1 MRVIVIGGINMD
13 LVVETPR
20 IPQGGETL
28 VGTGFFTTYGG
39 KGGNQATAVARL
51 GEQSVLVGRVGC
63 DSFGDQ
69 LRDGLKVSGVDVNC
83 VKSDPMGPSGIA
95 LITIESDGQNRIIQ
109 IPGVN
114 DNCNDEELERTLSIL
129 SGADVL
135 MLQLEVPSWISVA
148 AAQAARLSGKLV
160 LFNPA
165 PIKPFSSDI
174 YNFVDYI
181 TPNAVEAEALA
192 ERKIQDVGS
201 AESAAMQLLRP
212 DMRGVIITLGE
223 LGACYADHNRAGYVP
238 GFSVDAVDTVGAG
251 DAFNAALAVALE
263 NRQPIEQAII
273 RANGAGAL
281 AVTKRGAQEAM
292 PSLVEL
298 EVFLSSN
305 T

>member
-1 MRVIVIGGINMD
+1 
-13 LVVETPR
+13 
-20 IPQGGETL
+20 
-28 VGTGFFTTYGG
+28 
-39 KGGNQATAVARL
+39 
-51 GEQSVLVGRVGC
+51 
-63 DSFGDQ
+63 
-69 LRDGLKVSGVDVNC
+69 
-83 VKSDPMGPSGIA
+83 
-95 LITIESDGQNRIIQ
+95 
-109 IPGVN
+109 
-114 DNCNDEELERTLSIL
+114 
-129 SGADVL
+129 

-174 YNFVDYI
+174 YNFVDSI
-181 TPNAVEAEALA
+181 TPNAVEAEALT

-212 DMRGVIITLGE
+212 EMRGVIITLGE
-223 LGACYADHNRAGYVP
+223 LGACYADHDSVGYVP
-238 GFSVDAVDTVGAG
+238 GFSVNAVDTVGAG

-263 NRQPIEQAII
+263 SGKPIEQAMI

-292 PSLVEL
+292 PSLEEL